1 MLSILEKGLLRVEP
15 GLLIWTVITFI
26 VLMTILWK
34 AAWKPVVE
42 ALDARA
48 EKVRSDIEN
57 ADRSRQEA
65 EKLLAQHKSMMDNA
79 KNEAGKIISDS
90 RAEAEKL
97 KTEIIDKA
105 TADAKDVSDRAK
117 REIELAKDRALAD
130 IKAEVVTLSTEIAAK
145 IINKNLNPDD
155 QKALVEETLNKVRTV
170 Q

>member
-1 MLSILEKGLLRVEP
+1 MEAIQEGLLKVEP
-15 GLLIWTVITFI
+15 GLFLWTVITFA
-26 VLMTILWK
+26 VLVLILWK

-65 EKLLAQHKSMMDNA
+65 EKLLAQHREMMNNA
-79 KNEAGKIISDS
+79 KTEAANIIADG
-90 RAEAEKL
+90 RAEAEKI
-97 KTEIIDKA
+97 KNDIVSKASTE
-105 TADAKDVSDRAK
+105 AKDLSDRARK
-117 REIELAKDRALAD
+117 EIDLAKDKALAE
-130 IKAEVVTLSTEIAAK
+130 IKAEIVTLSTDIAAK
-145 IINKNLNPDD
+145 IINKNLKPED

>member
-1 MLSILEKGLLRVEP
+1 MLEILEKGLLRVEP
-15 GLLIWTVITFI
+15 GLTLWTIITFI
-26 VLMTILWK
+26 VLVGILWK
-34 AAWKPVVE
+34 TAWKPVVE

-48 EKVRSDIEN
+48 EKVRGDIEN

-65 EKLLAQHKSMMDNA
+65 EKLLAQHKAMMDNA
-79 KNEAGKIISDS
+79 KNEAAKIISDS
-90 RAEAEKL
+90 RADAEKL
-97 KTEIIDKA
+97 KNEIIEKA
-105 TADAKDVSDRAK
+105 GTDAKDLSERAK
-117 REIELAKDRALAD
+117 KEIELAKDRALAD